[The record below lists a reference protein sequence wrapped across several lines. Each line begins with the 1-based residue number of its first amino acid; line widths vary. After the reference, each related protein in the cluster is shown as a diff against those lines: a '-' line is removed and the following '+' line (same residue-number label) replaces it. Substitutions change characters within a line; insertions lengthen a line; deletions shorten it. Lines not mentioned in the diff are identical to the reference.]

1 MNSRHTMKGIAAAA
15 IVCLAAIP
23 VGAQAKKGK
32 NAPAA
37 PPPVLDS
44 LALEPTVRHSWT
56 SDDMRYHV
64 GDIVTIVID
73 ENTTASAN
81 LTDNH
86 SESKKKGLGLDIEPP
101 PPALATTATLNFN
114 NNGDSQKSGAVL
126 RQNGFSA
133 QMSARVVAISP
144 GGLLKI
150 SGHKLVNVDKSQQDV
165 TLSGWIRSED
175 ISVANNAVSS
185 SHLADAEINYVQ
197 KGSLGTPRVGY
208 LSKILGALW
217 P

>member
-1 MNSRHTMKGIAAAA
+1 MSMRYLLKGVSALALVGAANVA
-15 IVCLAAIP
+15 
-23 VGAQAKKGK
+23 GAQAKGK
-32 NAPAA
+32 APAT
-37 PPPVLDS
+37 PPVLDS
-44 LALEPTVRHSWT
+44 LALQPEVRHSWT
-56 SDDMRYHV
+56 SDAMRYRV
-64 GDIVTIVID
+64 GDIVTILID

-81 LTDNH
+81 LTDNNT
-86 SESKKKGLGLDIEPP
+86 EKKQKGLGLDVEPP

-114 NNGDSQKSGAVL
+114 NNGDSQKSGTVL
-126 RQNGFSA
+126 RQNGFKA
-133 QMSARVVAISP
+133 QISARVVAISP
-144 GGLLKI
+144 YGLLKV

-175 ISVANNAVSS
+175 IQVGTNAVSS

-197 KGSLGTPRVGY
+197 KGSLGTPRVGF